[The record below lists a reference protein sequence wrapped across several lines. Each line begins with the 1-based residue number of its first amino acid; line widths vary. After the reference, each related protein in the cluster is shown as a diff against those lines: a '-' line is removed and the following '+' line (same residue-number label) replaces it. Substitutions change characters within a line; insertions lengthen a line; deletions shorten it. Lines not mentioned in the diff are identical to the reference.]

1 MNFFEIASS
10 HLKDLTENE
19 HKLFEFVV
27 TNMDKINGKS
37 IRIVASMA
45 YVSTATFIRFVR
57 KIGFSGYS
65 EFATVIKFTL
75 INHQENPNKNIFYT
89 ESDSYKENYLKNI
102 EETIRVLK
110 ESQLAA
116 IAKKLESK
124 PDIYLFAKD
133 TTKHTIEYIK
143 FIYSMAGF
151 NVIFPSDTNYRKVVG
166 KRVKPNSLVFIM
178 SFDGES
184 EEFIQLISN
193 LAKKDNPPLI
203 VSITGADNNTIQN
216 LSDINFYL
224 FTDQLQINDVDIGS
238 RVSVDIIMELILYQY
253 VYNNSEN
260 IQ

>member
-10 HLKDLTENE
+10 HLKDLTDNE

-75 INHQENPNKNIFYT
+75 INHQENPTKNIFN
-89 ESDSYKENYLKNI
+89 SGNNSYKESYLKNI

-110 ESQLAA
+110 ESQLS
-116 IAKKLESK
+116 IISKKLQSN
-124 PDIYLFAKD
+124 PDIYFFAKD
-133 TTKHTIEYIK
+133 TTKHVIEYIK

-151 NVIFPSDTNYRKVVG
+151 NVTFPTDSNYRKAIG
-166 KRVKPNSLVFIM
+166 NHIKSNSIVFVM

-193 LAKKDNPPLI
+193 LTKKSTTPLI

-224 FTDQLQINDVDIGS
+224 FTDRVQINDVDIGS
-238 RVSVDIIMELILYQY
+238 RLSVGIIMELILYQY
-253 VYNNSEN
+253 IYNPNSN
-260 IQ
+260 N